1 MNQTEKKLVKRLI
14 GLLLIILTI
23 PVILFIFQ
31 FGSYK
36 VSDDVKDWSNAATYF
51 GGFLGILISFFSLII
66 LGYITYLIN
75 KQSNLENK
83 KTNLLMRKLDA
94 YNELTGYLP
103 KLLYFLPAASR
114 KIASSNHHLEKSN
127 DIDNTK
133 YQEEVKELIK
143 HLEFFLHFHLYLVC
157 FQPRYQHLFDY
168 NFKNK
173 DYKELEK
180 LSNELEKYFKELIGK
195 YELAEFDFSGLEGM
209 DRYIL
214 LLNKFIQELQ
224 KEVK

>member
-1 MNQTEKKLVKRLI
+1 MNQKEKKFVKILI

-23 PVILFIFQ
+23 PIILFVLQ

-36 VSDDVKDWSNAATYF
+36 ISEDVKDWSNAATYF
-51 GGFLGILISFFSLII
+51 GGFLGILISLFSLII

-75 KQSNLENK
+75 KQSNIENK

-94 YNELTGYLP
+94 YNELTSYLP

-114 KIASSNHHLEKSN
+114 KITSSNHHFEKSK
-127 DIDNTK
+127 DIENPK
-133 YQEEVKELIK
+133 YQEEVKELIQ

-157 FQPRYQHLFDY
+157 FQPRYEHLFDY

-173 DYKELEK
+173 DYIELEK
-180 LSNELEKYFKELIGK
+180 KSNELRKIF
-195 YELAEFDFSGLEGM
+195 
-209 DRYIL
+209 
-214 LLNKFIQELQ
+214 
-224 KEVK
+224 